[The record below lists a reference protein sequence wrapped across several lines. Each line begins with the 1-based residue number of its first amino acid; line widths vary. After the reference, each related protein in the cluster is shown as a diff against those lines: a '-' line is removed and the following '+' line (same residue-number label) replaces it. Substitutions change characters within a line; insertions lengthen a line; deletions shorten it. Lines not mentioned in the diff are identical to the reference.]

1 MAAVRGEQI
10 AGQGISEQRWRASRQ
25 LNALLTSS
33 LDQLLGTA
41 TRVVVVSPHPD
52 DEVLGCG
59 GVRAVAIASGR
70 EVLGLAGTGGG
81 AGLTTAGG
89 RARAGVVG
97 GRRGGVGGWEG

>member
-10 AGQGISEQRWRASRQ
+10 AGQGVSEQRWRASRQ

-33 LDQLLGTA
+33 LEQLLGTA

-59 GVRAVAIASGR
+59 GLLAMAIASGR
-70 EVLGLAGTGGG
+70 QALIVSVTDGEA
-81 AGLTTAGG
+81 AYPQDD
-89 RARAGVVG
+89 
-97 GRRGGVGGWEG
+97 